1 MGIQGR
7 KYLFSIMDGVGNRDV
22 ITSLIKGTLTFTV
35 CLTVIAAAG
44 VGKFK
49 DSLSR
54 TELTYER
61 ALLDSMKSV
70 KHLIV
75 GVAKMDSLEPLDI
88 ETQEFAQKSESNTGS
103 ESKIPSQNP
112 TEKTDGDFDTA
123 SVPISS

>member
-7 KYLFSIMDGVGNRDV
+7 KYLFSIMDGRRGNRDV

-75 GVAKMDSLEPLDI
+75 GVAKMDSLLSHW
-88 ETQEFAQKSESNTGS
+88 T
-103 ESKIPSQNP
+103 
-112 TEKTDGDFDTA
+112 
-123 SVPISS
+123 